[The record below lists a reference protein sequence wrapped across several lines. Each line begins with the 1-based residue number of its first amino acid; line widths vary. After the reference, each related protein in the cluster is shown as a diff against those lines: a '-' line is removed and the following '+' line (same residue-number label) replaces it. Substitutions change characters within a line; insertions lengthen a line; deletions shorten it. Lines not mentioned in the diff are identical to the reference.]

1 MIAVI
6 WKALTSRLA
15 GPIATG
21 VAVLLAIL
29 LLAAKLHIGS
39 LDRANDRLTK
49 ANTTLTSN
57 LQQCRANTATL
68 QAGIDAQNRAVEAVR
83 AQGATRVAAL
93 EQSLST
99 ARISA
104 QTAQQRAAAILARRP
119 GADQCA
125 DALAI
130 IRGN

>member
-1 MIAVI
+1 MTALWSI
-6 WKALTSRLA
+6 LTSRLA
-15 GPIATG
+15 GPIASG
-21 VAVLLAIL
+21 VALLLAIL

-39 LDRANDRLTK
+39 LEHRNDGLTK
-49 ANTTLTSN
+49 ANATLTSN

-93 EQSLST
+93 EQSLVT

-119 GADQCA
+119 GPDQCA
-125 DALAI
+125 SALEA